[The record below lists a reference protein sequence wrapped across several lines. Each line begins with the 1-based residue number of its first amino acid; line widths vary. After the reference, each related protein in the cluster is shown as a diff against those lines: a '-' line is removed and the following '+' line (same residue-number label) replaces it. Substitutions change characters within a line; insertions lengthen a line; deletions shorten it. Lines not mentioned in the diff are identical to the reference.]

1 MKKVLL
7 VVTLLIV
14 ILIGVVA
21 WKFIFPKK
29 DVDQTPKPE
38 SLVVSKHSSNF
49 NQSMNKALD
58 AYYALTESFVNWD
71 TTKVSTS
78 LVSFKAAVDSINIPE
93 MQKDSA
99 IYETAKTQWES
110 IKAEVAGMQAD
121 TSLYERREDLN
132 SLSQQMFDLL
142 RIVKYDVSKVYY
154 HECPMALNNYE
165 ASAFWLSTDGETKNR
180 RNPYLGL
187 HDPKYGKAM
196 LTCGMTR
203 DSINFSA
210 GETGK

>member
-7 VVTLLIV
+7 VITLLIV
-14 ILIGVVA
+14 ILVGVVA
-21 WKFIFPKK
+21 WKFMFPKK
-29 DVDQTPKPE
+29 STDELPKPE
-38 SLVVSKHSSNF
+38 SLVVSQHSSDF
-49 NQSMNKALD
+49 NQSMNKALE
-58 AYYALTESFVNWD
+58 AYYTLTESFVNWD
-71 TTKVSTS
+71 TAKVSS
-78 LVSFKAAVDSINIPE
+78 SILSFEAAVDSIRIPE

-99 IYETAKTQWES
+99 IYETANTQWES
-110 IKAEVAGMQAD
+110 IKAEIDGMKAD
-121 TSLYERREDLN
+121 TALYAKREDLN

-165 ASAFWLSTDGETKNR
+165 SSAFWLSDKGEMNTR

-187 HDPKYGKAM
+187 HDPKYGKGM
-196 LTCGMTR
+196 LTCGLTR

-210 GETGK
+210 GSTGK